1 LLYIARQMA
10 SGGRHDANDLF
21 TALGHPVRRKIL
33 RKLLAE
39 DGEVSPLELA
49 DNLAEPLSGLS
60 YHVRVLAE
68 CGAIRLVRTKQIRG
82 STQHFY
88 RASVKAEWARSA
100 LATTKE
106 RPKKDRSR
114 GEEKA

>member
-10 SGGRHDANDLF
+10 SRGRHDANDIF

-33 RKLLAE
+33 RRLLAE
-39 DGEVSPLELA
+39 DAAISPLELA
-49 DNLAEPLSGLS
+49 DNLSEPLSGLS

-68 CGAIRLVRTKQIRG
+68 CGAIKLVRTRQIRG

-88 RASVKAEWARSA
+88 RASVKADWARSA

-106 RPKKDRSR
+106 RRKKGRAR
-114 GEEKA
+114 GEEKG